1 MEIQE
6 SRNKINRMAELVKK
20 AQTVAAEVYGNNSI
34 EFMKANKETIGL
46 MLAIDDIKD
55 VNLKILEELKK
66 LNAKKEVEII
76 KEVVK
81 KPVRPSVKKD

>member
-66 LNAKKEVEII
+66 
-76 KEVVK
+76 
-81 KPVRPSVKKD
+81 

>member
-81 KPVRPSVKKD
+81 KPVRPSAKKD